1 VMDLI
6 CQDTKLNISK
16 AYLRP
21 GFAFGGSCLPKDL
34 RALTYRARELDTSLP
49 VLEAILPSN
58 AGHVEAAMELI
69 REAGHRK
76 VGLLGL
82 SFKAGT
88 DDLRESPLVT
98 LAEKLIGKGYD
109 LRVFDPLVSLDRL
122 VGANKTYILREIPHI
137 SRLMA
142 PSMEA
147 LLDFAATVVIGN
159 TSREFKALE
168 GRRFPPEAAIVDL
181 VGLLKGKPPSGVKY
195 HGICW

>member
-1 VMDLI
+1 
-6 CQDTKLNISK
+6 
-16 AYLRP
+16 LRP

-34 RALTYRARELDTSLP
+34 RALTDRAGELDVSIPMLD
-49 VLEAILPSN
+49 AILPSN
-58 AGHVEAAMELI
+58 EAHIDSALALV

-82 SFKAGT
+82 SFKPGT

-98 LAEKLIGKGYD
+98 LAEQLIGKGFD
-109 LRVFDPLVSLDRL
+109 LRVFDPLVNLDRL

-142 PSMEA
+142 PSLEA
-147 LLDFAATVVIGN
+147 VLDASETIVIGN
-159 TSREFKALE
+159 ASREFKALE
-168 GRRFPPEAAIVDL
+168 GRRFPPETAIIDL
-181 VGLLKGKPPSGVKY
+181 VGLLKGKVPAGARY